1 MARGRS
7 DGLLRMEVADGVA
20 AGGAPP
26 GETGMGGTRIRAR
39 RIFTQAD
46 FDRFAALSGDD
57 NPIHVDPAFS
67 AETRFG
73 RTVAHGML
81 LYSALW
87 ALIREHFPGA
97 VQETQE
103 LMFPAPTYADEPM
116 RLEIDVVARP
126 APDTL
131 ELAVRIVAERD
142 GTLTLDGRTRI
153 NLGNGGAA

>member
-1 MARGRS
+1 MS
-7 DGLLRMEVADGVA
+7 DR
-20 AGGAPP
+20 
-26 GETGMGGTRIRAR
+26 RIRAR
-39 RIFTQAD
+39 RTFTQAD

-87 ALIREHFPGA
+87 GMICEHFPGA

-103 LMFPAPTYADEPM
+103 LMFPAPTYADEPV
-116 RLEIDVVARP
+116 RLEIEVVGQP

-131 ELAVRIVAERD
+131 ELAARVVTERD

-153 NLGNGGAA
+153 SLARGGAS

>member
-1 MARGRS
+1 MS
-7 DGLLRMEVADGVA
+7 DT
-20 AGGAPP
+20 P
-26 GETGMGGTRIRAR
+26 IREMR
-39 RIFTQAD
+39 TFSQAD

-87 ALIREHFPGA
+87 ALIRRHFPGA

-103 LMFPAPTYADEPM
+103 LMFPAPTYADEPV

-126 APDTL
+126 SPDTVD
-131 ELAVRIVAERD
+131 LAARIVAARD

-153 NLGNGGAA
+153 SLANGGAA

>member
-1 MARGRS
+1 MS
-7 DGLLRMEVADGVA
+7 DT
-20 AGGAPP
+20 P
-26 GETGMGGTRIRAR
+26 IREMR
-39 RIFTQAD
+39 TFTQAD

-87 ALIREHFPGA
+87 ALIRRHFPGA

-103 LMFPAPTYADEPM
+103 LMFPAPTYADEPV
-116 RLEIDVVARP
+116 RLEVDVVARP
-126 APDTL
+126 SPDTVD
-131 ELAVRIVAERD
+131 LAARIVAARD

-153 NLGNGGAA
+153 GLANGGAA

>member
-1 MARGRS
+1 MRNANDKS
-7 DGLLRMEVADGVA
+7 
-20 AGGAPP
+20 
-26 GETGMGGTRIRAR
+26 IRAR
-39 RIFTQAD
+39 RTFTQSD

-87 ALIREHFPGA
+87 ALICQHFPGA

-103 LMFPAPTYADEPM
+103 LMFPAPTYADEPV
-116 RLEIDVVARP
+116 RLEIDVVAQPSRRYLSISRR
-126 APDTL
+126 AS
-131 ELAVRIVAERD
+131 
-142 GTLTLDGRTRI
+142 
-153 NLGNGGAA
+153 

>member
-1 MARGRS
+1 MS
-7 DGLLRMEVADGVA
+7 EK
-20 AGGAPP
+20 
-26 GETGMGGTRIRAR
+26 RIRAR
-39 RIFTQAD
+39 RSFTQAD

-87 ALIREHFPGA
+87 GLIFEHFPGA

-103 LMFPAPTYADEPM
+103 LMFPAPTYADEPV
-116 RLEIDVVARP
+116 RLELDVVGEP

-131 ELAVRIVAERD
+131 ELVARIVSERD

-153 NLGNGGAA
+153 ILANGAAA

>member
-1 MARGRS
+1 MS
-7 DGLLRMEVADGVA
+7 
-20 AGGAPP
+20 
-26 GETGMGGTRIRAR
+26 ETQIRAR
-39 RIFTQAD
+39 RVFTQSD

-87 ALIREHFPGA
+87 ALICDRFPGA

-103 LMFPAPTYADEPM
+103 LMFPAPTYADEPV
-116 RLEIDVVARP
+116 RLEVDVVARP
-126 APDTL
+126 SADTL
-131 ELAVRIVAERD
+131 DLVARIVAERD
-142 GTLTLDGRTRI
+142 GRLTLDGRTRVS
-153 NLGNGGAA
+153 LAAGGAS